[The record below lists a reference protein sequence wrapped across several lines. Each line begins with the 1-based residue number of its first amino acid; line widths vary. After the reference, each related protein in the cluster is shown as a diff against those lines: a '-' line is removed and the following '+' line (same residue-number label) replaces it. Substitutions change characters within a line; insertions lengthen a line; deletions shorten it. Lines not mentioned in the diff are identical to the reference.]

1 MSSVSVTRAASS
13 DSVRHRAR
21 RDLVAFLALVV
32 LLSAPFEWAIAR
44 TGALADTAGLL
55 LVGPLML
62 VPALSSVIVRLATRQ
77 GFADVSF
84 RLGPRARRSVLRS
97 PLLPLLVGVPTSA
110 IALVLGLGAVNPPT
124 PAGWVTIVIASL
136 VMNLLLVP
144 GEEIGW
150 RGFMVTRL
158 VDAGAPAPLLTS
170 GLLWGMWHVPLVLW
184 GGLVTDGPAPWVST
198 LLMLVTTASW
208 GYLLARSRMDTG
220 SVWPAI
226 AAHVVWNVLFQAVFE
241 VAVTG
246 RHVGLWLGEAGVLT
260 ALAITLVAVAS
271 ATLAPPL
278 DREREASDRLEGMVG

>member
-1 MSSVSVTRAASS
+1 MSSLSVTRAVSRDFA
-13 DSVRHRAR
+13 RHRAR
-21 RDLVAFLALVV
+21 RDLVAFFALVV
-32 LLSAPFEWAIAR
+32 LLSAPFAWAIAR
-44 TGALADTAGLL
+44 TGALADTAGVV

-110 IALVLGLGAVNPPT
+110 IALALGLGAVDTAPLDR
-124 PAGWVTIVIASL
+124 WVTIVIASL

-158 VDAGAPAPLLTS
+158 VDAGVPAPLLTS

-184 GGLVTDGPAPWVST
+184 GGLVADGPAPWVST
-198 LLMLVTTASW
+198 LLMLTATASW

-226 AAHVVWNVLFQAVFE
+226 AVHVAWNVLFQAVFE

-271 ATLAPPL
+271 ATLGRPL
-278 DREREASDRLEGMVG
+278 RREREASDRLEGMVG